1 MKFSTKTR
9 YGIRVMVEIASTDPE
24 KGILQ
29 KDIAINQS
37 ISNKYLDQIIQGLKV
52 AGLIVKIGGTKS
64 GYILTKAASEITLL
78 DIHNSFEPGICVIDC
93 MSTSFRCPK
102 EKGCKMKGF
111 WAELNN
117 KIIDHFKSK
126 TLLDLINTTQ
136 TS

>member
-9 YGIRVMVEIASTDPE
+9 YGIRVMVEIASADPK

-29 KDIAINQS
+29 KDIAINQD

-93 MSTSFRCPK
+93 MATSFQCPR
-102 EKGCKMKGF
+102 EKGCKMKVF
-111 WAELNN
+111 WCELNN

-126 TLLDLINTTQ
+126 TLLDLINTPTD
-136 TS
+136 